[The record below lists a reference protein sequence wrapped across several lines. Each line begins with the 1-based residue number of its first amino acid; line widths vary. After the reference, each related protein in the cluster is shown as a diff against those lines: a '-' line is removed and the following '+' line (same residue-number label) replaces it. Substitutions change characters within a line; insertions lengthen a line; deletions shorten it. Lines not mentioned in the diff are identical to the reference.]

1 MSLTRGNIIDR
12 VVRIL
17 GDTSTDFR
25 TYLET
30 CVDQMLFAL
39 WDRHDWNFK
48 HKTGTFNTVS
58 GTESYNLASTST
70 DIRSSQDVEVLY
82 DTTNGRFLSKV
93 DLHDIRK
100 RFPKEDTSG
109 QPIVYA
115 PWGATTIFLS
125 DEPNGIFTM
134 KYLYISVP
142 TLPTSDS
149 HDLFTQCGLPAHTQ
163 YLFEKM
169 VLAEGM
175 LDYDDDRR
183 NAMLQEIN
191 SLWLPNAI
199 QADMRHLES
208 NARFKFWEE
217 ELAPS
222 GGSYDDFLRYTWLQA
237 GSSF

>member
-17 GDTSTDFR
+17 GDTSTEFR
-25 TYLET
+25 TFLET
-30 CVDQMLFAL
+30 SCNNMLFAL
-39 WDRHDWNFK
+39 WDRHDWTFK
-48 HKTGTFNTVS
+48 HKSGTFNTVA
-58 GTESYNLASTST
+58 GTESYNLATSST
-70 DIRSSQDVEVLY
+70 DIRSAEDVEVLY
-82 DTTNGRFLSKV
+82 DTTNGRFLTKI
-93 DLHDIRK
+93 DLRDIRK

-109 QPIVYA
+109 QPVVYA

-125 DEPNGIFTM
+125 DEPNDIFTM

-191 SLWLPNAI
+191 SIWLPNAI

-208 NARFKFWEE
+208 SARFKFWEE
-217 ELAPS
+217 ELSPS
-222 GGSYDDFLRYTWLQA
+222 GGSYNDFLRYTWLQA
-237 GSSF
+237 GSNF